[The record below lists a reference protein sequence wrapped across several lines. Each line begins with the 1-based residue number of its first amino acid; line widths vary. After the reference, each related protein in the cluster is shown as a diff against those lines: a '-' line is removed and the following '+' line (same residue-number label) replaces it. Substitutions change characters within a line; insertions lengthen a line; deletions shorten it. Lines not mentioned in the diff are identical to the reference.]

1 MTHLK
6 KGDIIRRTRDHL
18 SRSQRDRGHVTGALY
33 RVEGFTLSGHPTATL
48 VSFGDKSPDTCC
60 DIGPD
65 AWERVTL
72 VERTSGPYLGVP
84 VGTYGAMEAEP
95 IHPGHVYRV
104 TVLSGDRAGEAHVWD
119 QTYSRIVTDD
129 ATTTLQLV
137 EAVRKAGAAE
147 KEAKAEHATASEAL
161 LAAQV
166 KLTEAAKA
174 YREARAALATH
185 VMGEE

>member
-1 MTHLK
+1 MPNLN
-6 KGDIIRRTRDHL
+6 KGDFIRRTRDHL
-18 SRSQRDRGHVTGALY
+18 EPRQQARGHVKGALY
-33 RVEGFTLSGHPTATL
+33 RVVDFIYPGGPRGIL
-48 VSFGDKSPDTCC
+48 VGAADSSVDALC
-60 DIGPD
+60 DIGQD

-95 IHPGHVYRV
+95 VHPGRVYRV

-147 KEAKAEHATASEAL
+147 KEAKAAHEAAEAALEAASTVFA
-161 LAAQV
+161 
-166 KLTEAAKA
+166 EAAKA
-174 YREARAALATH
+174 YREARASLATH